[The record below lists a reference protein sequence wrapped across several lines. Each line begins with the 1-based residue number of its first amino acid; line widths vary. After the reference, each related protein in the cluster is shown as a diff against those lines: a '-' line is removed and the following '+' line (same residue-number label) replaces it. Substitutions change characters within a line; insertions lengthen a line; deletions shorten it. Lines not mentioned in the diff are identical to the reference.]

1 MASFV
6 FSDWPPHLTDT
17 QQSHLTQLATT
28 YALAHGLLYLPPSS
42 SSSTPAPTSAIHA
55 PLSLFPSPIS
65 RNLFQDALQ
74 LQKIYNVLYARIAL
88 DEEFLDSVMGE
99 VAQVDE
105 FTGQLWRSWKTL
117 RDEGITEDYHLGIFR
132 SDYLLHAPKGSTVPI
147 SLKQVEFNT
156 ISSSFG
162 ALSDRASSL
171 HNYLLDATD
180 YFGLSPHLIKDNL
193 PSNGATSTV
202 VEGLAAAHKAYGV
215 HDAYILFVVQPGER
229 NVFDQRWLEYELLER
244 HNIHVVRQ
252 TFDDL
257 LTNASLSPS
266 RVLTL
271 RNALPSS
278 TSGSS
283 DTIEVSVVYYR
294 AGYTPKDYPTPS
306 HYALRET
313 LSRSRAI
320 NCPTLA
326 LQLAG
331 GKKVQQVLTKE
342 GVLERF
348 LLQSPKHTG
357 TETAEAVAAAAAAH
371 SSGPEEFTPE
381 DLALIRST
389 WVDMWCLSDPGPPDG
404 VTQALEHHASI
415 VLKPQREG
423 GGNNVYHSSIPSF
436 LSSLPASA
444 LPAWIAMRLIEP
456 PQNLGGYLV
465 RAGSGESN
473 AARKD
478 VVSELGVFGWALF
491 GGPRKE
497 GGVVRQGDGGWLV
510 RTKGRESDEGGVA
523 VGFSVL
529 DSILLVD

>member
-1 MASFV
+1 MASSFI
-6 FSDWPPHLTDT
+6 FPDWPPHLTDA
-17 QQSHLTQLATT
+17 QQSHLTQVATT

-42 SSSTPAPTSAIHA
+42 PSSPTPAPTSAIHA
-55 PLSLFPSPIS
+55 PLSLFPSPFPRS
-65 RNLFQDALQ
+65 LFQTALR

-105 FTGQLWRSWKTL
+105 FTGQLWRSWKKL
-117 RDEGITEDYHLGIFR
+117 RDEGITEACDYHLGIFR
-132 SDYLLHAPKGSTVPI
+132 SDYLLHAPKDSAELV

-171 HNYLLDATD
+171 HNYLLGATN
-180 YFGLSPHLIKDNL
+180 YFHLSPYITKENL
-193 PSNGATSTV
+193 PPNGATSTV
-202 VEGLAAAHKAYGV
+202 VEGLAAAHVAYGV

-229 NVFDQRWLEYELLER
+229 NVFDQRWLEYELLKRTYR
-244 HNIHVVRQ
+244 HNINVIRQ

-257 LTNASLSPS
+257 LTTASLSPS

-278 TSGSS
+278 TSESS
-283 DTIEVSVVYYR
+283 DAIEISVVYYR

-342 GVLERF
+342 GILERF
-348 LLQSPKHTG
+348 LRPPSLPSKHTG
-357 TETAEAVAAAAAAH
+357 AGPNVEA
-371 SSGPEEFTPE
+371 GEFTSE

-389 WVDMWCLSDPGPPDG
+389 WVDMWCLSDPDG
-404 VTQALEHHASI
+404 LTHALKHHASL

-423 GGNNVYHSSIPSF
+423 GGNNIYHSSIPSF

-456 PQNLGGYLV
+456 PQGLGGYLV
-465 RAGSGESN
+465 RAGSGESS

-491 GGPRKE
+491 GGPRKV
-497 GGVVRQGDGGWLV
+497 VVRQGDGGWLV

-529 DSILLVD
+529 DSVLLVD